1 MRPPS
6 RSSARPAMPRP
17 PPKQPGQSSG
27 GSPGSPVRSASV
39 TSRSPGSRL
48 PASKSDSGPPG
59 SLPVMAEEPKPYDG
73 RGPGRLA
80 AGRDT
85 QPGKTHADRGTH
97 KGHQCQEGLRTW
109 PARQRPSWTWRADPV
124 HLARSV
130 GLARQRPHGHAYQL
144 PADLGSVICWRRQ
157 SCARPPR
164 LRPGGAGPE
173 QHCCRRRHPL
183 GSSGDITCCLLRRG
197 VR

>member
-48 PASKSDSGPPG
+48 PASKSGSGPPG
-59 SLPVMAEEPKPYDG
+59 SLPMMAEGPEPYDG

-85 QPGKTHADRGTH
+85 QPGNTHADRGTH
-97 KGHQCQEGLRTW
+97 KGHQCQGRTDLAAW
-109 PARQRPSWTWRADPV
+109 QRPSWTWRADPV
-124 HLARSV
+124 APGPISGTSASAAPRPYVSAASRLGLRDLLAEIVS
-130 GLARQRPHGHAYQL
+130 ARR
-144 PADLGSVICWRRQ
+144 
-157 SCARPPR
+157 PR

-173 QHCCRRRHPL
+173 QQLLSVPA
-183 GSSGDITCCLLRRG
+183 SSGLGAITCCLLRRG

>member
-1 MRPPS
+1 MRPPT

-48 PASKSDSGPPG
+48 PASKSGSGPPG
-59 SLPVMAEEPKPYDG
+59 SLPVMAEGPEPYDG

-85 QPGKTHADRGTH
+85 QPGNTHADRGTH
-97 KGHQCQEGLRTW
+97 KGHQCQEGVRTW

-124 HLARSV
+124 APGPISGTSASAAPRPCVSAASRLGLRDLLAETVMCTAPAAPPGRS
-130 GLARQRPHGHAYQL
+130 
-144 PADLGSVICWRRQ
+144 
-157 SCARPPR
+157 
-164 LRPGGAGPE
+164 RPGAAIAVGAGI
-173 QHCCRRRHPL
+173 L
-183 GSSGDITCCLLRRG
+183 GVWGITCCLLRRG